1 MTTSLSP
8 TPRTHVIRSRE
19 RAATEREALHDVL
32 EEGLIAHLGIV
43 IDGAPR
49 VLPTAFA
56 YDLDGPDRDGT
67 LYFHGSVASR
77 SLVDAPAETVC
88 MTITLVDGLVL
99 ARSGFHHSMNYRSAV
114 VIGSPR
120 RVDDAAER
128 DHALDLIV
136 DRLVPGRAATLRSPT
151 RKDLAATTVLALP
164 LHEASVKSRSG
175 DPKDDDAD
183 VEAGDTW
190 AGVVPLRT
198 VREEPIRGA
207 DCSPALDLPEHVR
220 AFVQG

>member
-8 TPRTHVIRSRE
+8 TPRTRVIRSRE
-19 RAATEREALHDVL
+19 RAATERDALREVL
-32 EEGLIAHLGIV
+32 DEGLIAHLGIV
-43 IDGAPR
+43 IDDAPL

-77 SLVDAPAETVC
+77 SLIDAPGATVC
-88 MTITLVDGLVL
+88 VTISLVDGLVL

-114 VIGSPR
+114 VLGNPR
-120 RVDDAAER
+120 QVEDPAER

-136 DRLVPGRAATLRSPT
+136 DRLVPGRAATLRRPT
-151 RKDLAATTVLALP
+151 RKDLAATTVLALS

-175 DPKDDDAD
+175 GPIDDDAD

-190 AGVVPLRT
+190 AGVVSLRT
-198 VREEPIRGA
+198 VRGEPVRGA
-207 DCSPALDLPEHVR
+207 DCSPDLDVPEHVR
-220 AFVQG
+220 AFVSG